1 MTWRDPLV
9 ALLVGF
15 AVAAALTPLVGRLA
29 RAVGA
34 VDRPRGRG
42 VAAGGTP
49 LLGGLAIAAGVAIGM
64 LVALPDASQI
74 SEAQIDNLHAL
85 LLGGLVITVVG
96 ALDDRFDLHPLAKL
110 AGQVLAAAI
119 PVSQGVEVGNIT
131 LPFLG
136 ALDFHGFGGPLTVL
150 GFVAVMN
157 VVNLSDGIDG
167 LAAGVC
173 AIAALALGFVAWDL
187 ASGQHASILAGAV
200 CGAAVG
206 FLVHNFNPAS
216 IFMGD
221 TGAMLLGYLL
231 AGVAVEGSVKTNAV
245 LALVVP
251 MMVLAVP
258 FLDTTF
264 VVLKRLKAGQPIYT
278 ADQNHFH
285 HRLTRIG
292 FSQRRVVLYLYAWAG
307 SLAMVAVAL
316 KYVPYND
323 DRDHYDP
330 LWTSVVGVVVLAV
343 LAFSA
348 YLVVLLEIV
357 KLRRLDARR
366 LRRAR
371 PGLSER
377 EIDEDVRRALETGE
391 IDAITDDHPTVG
403 R

>member
-1 MTWRDPLV
+1 
-9 ALLVGF
+9 
-15 AVAAALTPLVGRLA
+15 
-29 RAVGA
+29 
-34 VDRPRGRG
+34 
-42 VAAGGTP
+42 
-49 LLGGLAIAAGVAIGM
+49 
-64 LVALPDASQI
+64 
-74 SEAQIDNLHAL
+74 
-85 LLGGLVITVVG
+85 
-96 ALDDRFDLHPLAKL
+96 
-110 AGQVLAAAI
+110 
-119 PVSQGVEVGNIT
+119 
-131 LPFLG
+131 
-136 ALDFHGFGGPLTVL
+136 
-150 GFVAVMN
+150 
-157 VVNLSDGIDG
+157 
-167 LAAGVC
+167 
-173 AIAALALGFVAWDL
+173 
-187 ASGQHASILAGAV
+187 
-200 CGAAVG
+200 
-206 FLVHNFNPAS
+206 
-216 IFMGD
+216 
-221 TGAMLLGYLL
+221 MLLGYLL

-366 LRRAR
+366 LRRAS
-371 PGLSER
+371 PGLSDR